1 MHIKAIKSEKR
12 SHDTDS
18 AKKAKQRKG
27 KTERGKCLWRFDQ
40 IMMSPSV
47 VLGMD
52 TATHGGVAYRVAG
65 SVIHQVKSQ
74 KKKRGGKKKRRREK
88 KKAKR
93 GRARVSTDLVEL
105 ERIEQIVEL
114 AVLLRLTASNNR
126 NQKHTNKKKLESK
139 QDEQQQQHSS
149 HAAARCLCLCH

>member
-27 KTERGKCLWRFDQ
+27 KMERGKCRWRFDQ
-40 IMMSPSV
+40 IVMSPSV

-74 KKKRGGKKKRRREK
+74 KKKRGEKKEKKRE
-88 KKAKR
+88 
-93 GRARVSTDLVEL
+93 E
-105 ERIEQIVEL
+105 
-114 AVLLRLTASNNR
+114 
-126 NQKHTNKKKLESK
+126 ESK
-139 QDEQQQQHSS
+139 ERQSASVDGPG
-149 HAAARCLCLCH
+149 

>member
-1 MHIKAIKSEKR
+1 MHMKAIKSEKR

-27 KTERGKCLWRFDQ
+27 KMERGKCRSRFDQ
-40 IMMSPSV
+40 IVMSPSV

-74 KKKRGGKKKRRREK
+74 KKKEGKKKRRREK

-114 AVLLRLTASNNR
+114 AVLLRLTASNKR
-126 NQKHTNKKKLESK
+126 EARKQQTNN
-139 QDEQQQQHSS
+139 
-149 HAAARCLCLCH
+149 